1 MSIRPKASFL
11 RRAALA
17 AAAVLVPAALFA
29 DGFII
34 PRPPRQGDAITPL
47 SVKYHHVTVEIRN
60 QVAKTTVDQAFLN
73 PFDRDIEGTYFFPL
87 PEGSSISE
95 FAMWIG
101 DQKISGE
108 ILDAREARG
117 IYEDI
122 VRRLKD
128 PAILEY
134 MGRNLFR
141 ARVFPIPAKGEKR
154 VRLAYTEVLKA
165 ERNLVRYRYP
175 LDTERLPRDPIA
187 SVSLSADISSSV
199 PISNV
204 YSPSHKISV
213 RRPSENRATAGFEET
228 NVKPEKDFLLIYGLS
243 PDDVGLSFI
252 NWEVSGDGYLMV
264 LASPRA
270 AAQSDRILEKNMILV
285 LDSSGSMSGPK
296 IAQAKEAARF
306 IIRHLGPGDRFAI
319 IDFDDGV
326 NVLSDGLEPAAAAL
340 RDKGLAF
347 VDGIQDSGG
356 TNIRDA
362 LVRALGMMT
371 AGDRPNYVLFLTDG
385 QPTVGLTEPAGILR
399 DLAAANAAR
408 ARIFAFGVGH
418 DVNTELL
425 DRITLEN
432 RGTSVYVAPDENL
445 ELALSNFY
453 DKISSPLLADLKLE
467 IKGVEARDVYPRAL
481 PDLFRGSQLILIG
494 KYRGEGPVS
503 LVLTGQ
509 VGKDSRRFVLDG
521 QRLAEDPGNNFL
533 PRIWATRRI
542 GYLLEEIRLHGS
554 SPELVDEVK
563 KLGLSFGIVTPYTS
577 FLVTERE
584 RLAIPAAAPEAQDAL
599 AKGAV
604 TGKGAVTMASYSQAM
619 KAEERAARVES
630 SLIRYRDD
638 KTFTLKDGVWA
649 DSAFKEGSAVKEI
662 AYDSDEYYKL
672 ASGKPALAKYLSVAP
687 KLIVCF
693 EGVNYK
699 II

>member
-1 MSIRPKASFL
+1 MTIRAKAARL
-11 RRAALA
+11 RGAALA
-17 AAAVLVPAALFA
+17 AAAILVPSVLFA

-34 PRPPRQGDAITPL
+34 PRPPRPGDAITPL

-73 PFDRDIEGTYFFPL
+73 PFERDIEGTYIFPL
-87 PEGSSISE
+87 PEGASISE

-101 DQKISGE
+101 EQKISGE

-141 ARVFPIPAKGEKR
+141 ARVYPIPAKGEKR
-154 VRLAYTEVLKA
+154 VRLSYTEVLKA
-165 ERNLVRYRYP
+165 ERNFVRYRYP
-175 LDTERLPRDPIA
+175 LDTERLSRDPIA
-187 SVSLSADISSSV
+187 SVSLSADISSPI
-199 PISNV
+199 PISSV

-213 RRPSENRATAGFEET
+213 RRPSENRATAGFEES
-228 NVKPEKDFLLIYGLS
+228 NVRPEKDFVLVYGLS

-252 NWEVSGDGYLMV
+252 NWEGGGEGYFMV

-270 AAQSDRILEKNMILV
+270 AAEADRVLNKNLILV

-306 IIRHLGPGDRFAI
+306 IIRHLDPGDRYSI
-319 IDFDDGV
+319 IDFDDAV
-326 NVLSDGLEPAAAAL
+326 NVLSNALEPATAPF

-362 LVRALGMMT
+362 FARALGMMA
-371 AGDRPNYVLFLTDG
+371 AGDRPNYILFLTDG
-385 QPTVGLTEPAGILR
+385 QPTVGITEPAAIVR

-425 DRITLEN
+425 DKITLEN
-432 RGTSVYVAPDENL
+432 RGTSVYVAPEENL
-445 ELALSNFY
+445 ELALSSFY

-467 IKGVEARDVYPRAL
+467 IKGVETRDVYPRAL
-481 PDLFRGSQLILIG
+481 PDLFRGSQLILVG
-494 KYRGEGPVS
+494 KYRGAGPVT
-503 LVLTGQ
+503 LVLTGN
-509 VGKDSRRFVLDG
+509 VGKDARRFVLDG
-521 QRLAEDPGNNFL
+521 QKLAADPADNFL
-533 PRIWATRRI
+533 PRVWATRRI
-542 GYLLEEIRLHGS
+542 GYLIEEIRLHGS
-554 SPELVDEVK
+554 SPELVDEVR
-563 KLGLSFGIVTPYTS
+563 KLGLTFGIVTPYTS

-584 RLAIPAAAPEAQDAL
+584 RLALPAAAPEAQDAL

-619 KAEERAARVES
+619 KAEDRAARVES
-630 SLIRYRDD
+630 SLIRYRED
-638 KTFTLKDGVWA
+638 KTFYLKDGVWV
-649 DSAFKEGSAVKEI
+649 DSVFKEGSVVKEI
-662 AYDSDEYYKL
+662 AYDSNEYYGL
-672 ASGKPALAKYLSVAP
+672 AADKPGLAKYLSVAP

-699 II
+699 IM